1 MKLKLRVRCASP
13 LLRSVRRY
21 APRNNKLKLRSL
33 RSLRFNLLLYIGFLY
48 IVKKYITF
56 SDNIYRGYGV
66 SHFLSYF
73 FTIKFL
79 LIENEIEIVA
89 ITKIHTFCE
98 EKIVVKYLTIY
109 KIHGIINLEKE
120 R

>member
-1 MKLKLRVRCASP
+1 MGLVIFCH
-13 LLRSVRRY
+13 
-21 APRNNKLKLRSL
+21 
-33 RSLRFNLLLYIGFLY
+33 
-48 IVKKYITF
+48 T
-56 SDNIYRGYGV
+56 
-66 SHFLSYF
+66 F

-89 ITKIHTFCE
+89 ITKIHTFYE